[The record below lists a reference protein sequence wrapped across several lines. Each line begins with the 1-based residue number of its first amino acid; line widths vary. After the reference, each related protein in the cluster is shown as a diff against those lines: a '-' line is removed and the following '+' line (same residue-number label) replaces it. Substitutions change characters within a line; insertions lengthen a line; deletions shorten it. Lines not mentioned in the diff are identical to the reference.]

1 MRIGTFIAADGGF
14 AGHLQTLTLDIDLVL
29 VPADPSDSGSAPDFR
44 VIAGEGD
51 EAREVGAGWKHVGE
65 KAGDY
70 VAIQIDDPA
79 FIHRCVPTC
88 SGAKATHMCWSG
100 FARPGAKSRTEPC
113 D

>member
-1 MRIGTFIAADGGF
+1 MRIGTFVAADGGYD
-14 AGHLQTLTLDIDLVL
+14 GHLHTLTLDIDLVL
-29 VPADPSDSGSAPDFR
+29 VPADESDSENAPDYR

-70 VAIQIDDPA
+70 VSVQIDDPVFMQPLRA
-79 FIHRCVPTC
+79 NLFKGDDNGHVLVRSRP
-88 SGAKATHMCWSG
+88 SRREKA
-100 FARPGAKSRTEPC
+100 